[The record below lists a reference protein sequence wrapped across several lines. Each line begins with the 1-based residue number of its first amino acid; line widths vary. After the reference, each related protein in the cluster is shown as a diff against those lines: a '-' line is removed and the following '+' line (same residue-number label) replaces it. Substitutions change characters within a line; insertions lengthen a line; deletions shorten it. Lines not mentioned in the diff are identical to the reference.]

1 MLILVDSVFSWDYRR
16 NKEPY
21 MEPMSPLLSGVEGM
35 GHHQHM
41 HPPHPQQAIPMPY
54 HGDEFDGEPY
64 YVAENQGEHYIY
76 VTYPPELKR
85 RLMERL
91 ETTHTTWNYVYPITE
106 HPTNQSTNRT
116 SICLALSLTPPLMVI
131 VATFFVGTHCSCSF
145 WPLFFPTLYNM
156 AEAEVA

>member
-1 MLILVDSVFSWDYRR
+1 VLILIDYVFSWDYRR
-16 NKEPY
+16 NKEPF
-21 MEPMSPLLSGVEGM
+21 MDPMSPLLLGVEGVGM

-91 ETTHTTWNYVYPITE
+91 ETTHTT
-106 HPTNQSTNRT
+106 
-116 SICLALSLTPPLMVI
+116 
-131 VATFFVGTHCSCSF
+131 
-145 WPLFFPTLYNM
+145 
-156 AEAEVA
+156 